1 MAIGALWQ
9 GSRDSNPEPTDLES
23 VALTDWS
30 YCPPRERG
38 AYSSAAVRGKGEDEP
53 AGTVRAARR
62 RSRFSRFEMT
72 QDDPM
77 DEIPPRAE
85 EDPPSQDPESPTET
99 IPRARL
105 DQDALRVISRLQRNG
120 YEAYLVGGCVR
131 DLLIGRVP
139 KDFDVATSAHPR
151 QIKRLFRNARII
163 GRRFR
168 LAHLTYGNHIVETA
182 TFRRDPDLSAPEEGG
197 DEPPEGALD
206 ETREGTAEGAL
217 EASPEDLLIT
227 QDNVFGTAEQDAR
240 RRDFTINA
248 LFYDPT
254 RSVIHDFVGGL
265 ADLEDGVLRTIGD
278 PHVRMAEDPVRI
290 LRAVKFATRLSFRID
305 ERTWDAMTA
314 LAPQL
319 ARSAPPRVLEE
330 VLRLLRSGTALG
342 ALRMLRACGALR
354 VVLPEVDLFLG
365 EREDPAAAERADSL
379 WRLLEALDNDVHAGF
394 VPTTPLCLAILY
406 LRIIE
411 VEVDLT
417 AGLAPGPA
425 AGTGPGALDVLAVAA
440 RVLEPVAQ
448 SSRIARRDYARAV
461 RILDRQRRFTMPASR
476 RFRPL
481 LFVLSEEFPEAL
493 DLFRLRSAAR
503 GQGWDLYEGWR
514 SRRELALAAPQA
526 EVDSERRAARRRPRR
541 RRSRKGGGASGGSEP
556 GEPGGT

>member
-1 MAIGALWQ
+1 MIP
-9 GSRDSNPEPTDLES
+9 DEPTDPASPAE
-23 VALTDWS
+23 
-30 YCPPRERG
+30 G
-38 AYSSAAVRGKGEDEP
+38 APDEDSP
-53 AGTVRAARR
+53 A
-62 RSRFSRFEMT
+62 
-72 QDDPM
+72 
-77 DEIPPRAE
+77 
-85 EDPPSQDPESPTET
+85 ET

-120 YEAYLVGGCVR
+120 FEAYLVGGCVR
-131 DLLIGRVP
+131 DLLIGRIP
-139 KDFDVATSAHPR
+139 KDFDVATDAHPR

-168 LAHLTYGNHIVETA
+168 LAHLTYGDHIVETA
-182 TFRRDPDLSAPEEGG
+182 TFRRDPDLSTAEEGT
-197 DEPPEGALD
+197 EEAPEGASD
-206 ETREGTAEGAL
+206 ESEG
-217 EASPEDLLIT
+217 SPEDLLIT

-254 RSVIHDFVGGL
+254 RSVIHDYVGGL
-265 ADLEDGVLRTIGD
+265 ADLEGGVLRTIGD

-330 VLRLLRSGTALG
+330 VMRLLRSGTALG
-342 ALRMLRACGALR
+342 AMRMLRACGALKI
-354 VVLPEVDLFLG
+354 VLPEVDRFLG
-365 EREDPAAAERADSL
+365 DRDDSAAAERADSL
-379 WRLLEALDNDVHAGF
+379 WRLLEALDNDVHTGF
-394 VPTTPLCLAILY
+394 VPTTPVCLAILY

-411 VEVDLT
+411 QEVDLS
-417 AGLAPGPA
+417 GSPVP
-425 AGTGPGALDVLAVAA
+425 PKIGASDVLAAA
-440 RVLEPVAQ
+440 ANILEPVAQ
-448 SSRIARRDYARAV
+448 SSRIARRDFSRAV

-514 SRRELALAAPQA
+514 ARRELALQAPP
-526 EVDSERRAARRRPRR
+526 EEIETERRAARRRPRR
-541 RRSRKGGGASGGSEP
+541 RRRRRGGGGGGP
-556 GEPGGT
+556 GSAAPADPGGI

>member
-1 MAIGALWQ
+1 MTQVDPIEDMPAPAGPER
-9 GSRDSNPEPTDLES
+9 RDRDKAP
-23 VALTDWS
+23 
-30 YCPPRERG
+30 
-38 AYSSAAVRGKGEDEP
+38 AAVP
-53 AGTVRAARR
+53 A
-62 RSRFSRFEMT
+62 
-72 QDDPM
+72 D
-77 DEIPPRAE
+77 
-85 EDPPSQDPESPTET
+85 T
-99 IPRARL
+99 IPRSRL
-105 DQDALRVISRLQRNG
+105 DQDALRVISRLQRNDF
-120 YEAYLVGGCVR
+120 EAYLVGGCVR
-131 DLLIGRVP
+131 DLLIGRIP

-168 LAHLTYGNHIVETA
+168 LAHLTYGNPIVETA
-182 TFRRDPDLSAPEEGG
+182 TFRREPDTTTPEDSADDSADGSSAEAPE
-197 DEPPEGALD
+197 
-206 ETREGTAEGAL
+206 GT
-217 EASPEDLLIT
+217 PEDLLIT
-227 QDNVFGTAEQDAR
+227 QDNVFGTAEQDAQ

-265 ADLEDGVLRTIGD
+265 RDLEDGVLRTIGD

-319 ARSAPPRVLEE
+319 ARAAPPRVLEE

-342 ALRMLRACGALR
+342 AMRMLRACGALR
-354 VVLPEVDLFLG
+354 VVLPEVDAFLG
-365 EREDPAAAERADSL
+365 GRDDSAAAERADSL

-394 VPTTPLCLAILY
+394 VPTTPVCLAILY

-411 VEVDLT
+411 QDVDLG
-417 AGLAPGPA
+417 AGAATGGDRAPM
-425 AGTGPGALDVLAVAA
+425 DVLATAE
-440 RVLEPVAQ
+440 RVLAPVAQ
-448 SSRIARRDYARAV
+448 SSRIARRDYTRAV

-476 RFRPL
+476 RYRPL

-514 SRRELALAAPQA
+514 ARRELALSAPP
-526 EVDSERRAARRRPRR
+526 EEIESERRAARRRPRR
-541 RRSRKGGGASGGSEP
+541 RRRRRGGQAGGAEP
-556 GEPGGT
+556 GSLAGD

>member
-1 MAIGALWQ
+1 
-9 GSRDSNPEPTDLES
+9 
-23 VALTDWS
+23 
-30 YCPPRERG
+30 
-38 AYSSAAVRGKGEDEP
+38 
-53 AGTVRAARR
+53 
-62 RSRFSRFEMT
+62 MT
-72 QDDPM
+72 QDDPS
-77 DEIPPRAE
+77 
-85 EDPPSQDPESPTET
+85 EDRERSDPDALRRDRDQVPVAVPADT
-99 IPRARL
+99 IPRSRL
-105 DQDALRVISRLQRNG
+105 DQDALRVISRLQRNDF
-120 YEAYLVGGCVR
+120 EAYLVGGCVR
-131 DLLIGRVP
+131 DLLIGRIP

-168 LAHLTYGNHIVETA
+168 LAHLTYGSHIVETA
-182 TFRRDPDLSAPEEGG
+182 TFRREPDSAAAEDSG
-197 DEPPEGALD
+197 DEPAEGMSAELPEG
-206 ETREGTAEGAL
+206 T
-217 EASPEDLLIT
+217 PEDLLIT
-227 QDNVFGTAEQDAR
+227 QDNEFGTAEQDAQ

-265 ADLEDGVLRTIGD
+265 RDLEDGVLRTIGD

-319 ARSAPPRVLEE
+319 SRAAPPRVLEE

-342 ALRMLRACGALR
+342 AVRMLRACGALR
-354 VVLPEVDLFLG
+354 VVLPEVDAFLG
-365 EREDPAAAERADSL
+365 ERDDPVAAERADSL
-379 WRLLEALDNDVHAGF
+379 WRLLEALDNDVHTGF

-411 VEVDLT
+411 QDVDL
-417 AGLAPGPA
+417 A
-425 AGTGPGALDVLAVAA
+425 AGPESPGGPGSHDVLATAS

-448 SSRIARRDYARAV
+448 SSRIARRDYTRAV
-461 RILDRQRRFTMPASR
+461 RILDRQRRFTTPASR

-503 GQGWDLYEGWR
+503 GQGG
-514 SRRELALAAPQA
+514 
-526 EVDSERRAARRRPRR
+526 
-541 RRSRKGGGASGGSEP
+541 
-556 GEPGGT
+556 

>member
-1 MAIGALWQ
+1 M
-9 GSRDSNPEPTDLES
+9 
-23 VALTDWS
+23 
-30 YCPPRERG
+30 
-38 AYSSAAVRGKGEDEP
+38 
-53 AGTVRAARR
+53 
-62 RSRFSRFEMT
+62 RSRFSRFEMA
-72 QDDPM
+72 QDDPI
-77 DEIPPRAE
+77 DEVQPGSPADRR
-85 EDPPSQDPESPTET
+85 ESSRTPAAVPAET

-105 DQDALRVISRLQRNG
+105 DQDALRVISRLQRND

-131 DLLIGRVP
+131 DLLIGRIP

-182 TFRRDPDLSAPEEGG
+182 TFRRDPDLSAPEAGVEAGVEEGN
-197 DEPPEGALD
+197 EG
-206 ETREGTAEGAL
+206 ETEEAAEA
-217 EASPEDLLIT
+217 PEDLLIT

-265 ADLEDGVLRTIGD
+265 ADLEAGVLRTIGD

-319 ARSAPPRVLEE
+319 SRAAPPRVLEE

-342 ALRMLRACGALR
+342 AMRMLRACGALK
-354 VVLPEVDLFLG
+354 VVVPEVDAFLG
-365 EREDPAAAERADSL
+365 EREDTAGAERADSL
-379 WRLLEALDNDVHAGF
+379 WRLLEALDNDVHTGF

-411 VEVDLT
+411 QSVDLSGGPANDPGT
-417 AGLAPGPA
+417 GRGPA
-425 AGTGPGALDVLAVAA
+425 ASDVLATAE
-440 RVLEPVAQ
+440 RVLEPVAA
-448 SSRIARRDYARAV
+448 SSRIARRDYSRAV

-514 SRRELALAAPQA
+514 ARRELALSAPQ
-526 EVDSERRAARRRPRR
+526 EEIESERRAARRRPRR
-541 RRSRKGGGASGGSEP
+541 RRRRRGGGGENGPSP
-556 GEPGGT
+556 GAPGGN